1 LIVDLDSTMLKILL
15 AAAVAFPISG
25 PKAAAVP
32 A

>member
-1 LIVDLDSTMLKILL
+1 MIWKTLL

-25 PKAAAVP
+25 PKAAALP